1 MILSQ
6 TLIIHKF
13 PILFNILF
21 ELKKNLNFNIKRID
35 NNQIPETF
43 DKKNL
48 LIISGSEN
56 FDFENQIKIDNYP
69 INLEKLIEVINIQ
82 FIKIKFNQQNSIKAG
97 KYYINL
103 NSRRIYDDNNSLSLT
118 EKEIKI
124 ISFLN
129 TSDKPITINEL
140 QIKVWG
146 HKSKLETHTVE
157 THVYR
162 LRKKIQK
169 IFKDN
174 SFILSLK
181 NGYKIQK

>member
-69 INLEKLIEVINIQ
+69 INLEKLI
-82 FIKIKFNQQNSIKAG
+82 G
-97 KYYINL
+97 
-103 NSRRIYDDNNSLSLT
+103 
-118 EKEIKI
+118 
-124 ISFLN
+124 
-129 TSDKPITINEL
+129 
-140 QIKVWG
+140 
-146 HKSKLETHTVE
+146 
-157 THVYR
+157 
-162 LRKKIQK
+162 
-169 IFKDN
+169 
-174 SFILSLK
+174 
-181 NGYKIQK
+181 